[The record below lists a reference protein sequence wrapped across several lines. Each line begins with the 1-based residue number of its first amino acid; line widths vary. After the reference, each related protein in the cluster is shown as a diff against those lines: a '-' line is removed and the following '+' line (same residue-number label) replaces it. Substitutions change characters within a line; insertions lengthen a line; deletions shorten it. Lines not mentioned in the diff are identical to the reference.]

1 MIGDTIRVVA
11 MLWVTGTALSVLPTL
26 EARARLTR
34 RDPAQMCTG
43 CRARRRAQERSE
55 REWRKVAG
63 CAGTAL
69 MILAAATLWWAVP
82 LLPTLRQLAGS
93 QHHPRCVGRRCA
105 AHFRYGTLHG
115 V

>member
-1 MIGDTIRVVA
+1 MIGDAIRVVA

-34 RDPAQMCTG
+34 RDPAQMCGG
-43 CRARRRAQERSE
+43 CRARRQAQERSE
-55 REWRKVAG
+55 CEWRKVAG
-63 CAGTAL
+63 SAGTAL

-82 LLPTLRQLAGS
+82 LLSALRQLAGS
-93 QHHPRCVGRRCA
+93 SHQTRCVGRRCA
-105 AHFRYGTLHG
+105 AHFRYDHLNG